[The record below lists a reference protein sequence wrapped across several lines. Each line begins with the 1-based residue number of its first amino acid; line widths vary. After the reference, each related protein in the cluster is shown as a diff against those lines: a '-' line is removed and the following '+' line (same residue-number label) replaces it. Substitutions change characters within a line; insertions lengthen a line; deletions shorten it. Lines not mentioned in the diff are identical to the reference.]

1 MQEQLKALPISD
13 IYPNPFQPRI
23 EFSDEEL
30 AELKPINLRKWTDTA
45 NHCPKIGY
53 YWL

>member
-30 AELKPINLRKWTDTA
+30 AEHKSNRLQKWTDTA

>member
-30 AELKPINLRKWTDTA
+30 ADERTQRGFATS
-45 NHCPKIGY
+45 
-53 YWL
+53 